1 MIAADRPDRRSR
13 KLLIID
19 ASGKV
24 RELPRRELASLFGPG
39 DLVVANDAATLP
51 ASLRG
56 THLASGERVEFRLAG
71 WVSLADPSRFFA
83 LAFGA
88 GDHRTPTEDR
98 AAPPLL
104 SAGDFLALG
113 PLAARIECLVG
124 HPRLVRLRFL
134 GSRGAILHGM
144 AHHGRPIQYAHVA
157 EPLALWDVWTP
168 IAGEPVAFEPPSA
181 GFVLDWRTLAVW
193 RRRGIRFATLTHAA
207 GISSTGDPALDVR
220 LPLAEPYCIP
230 EVTALAVNQRRLDGG
245 RIIAIGTTVVR
256 ALESAAGSNGKVR
269 AGYGVAV
276 GRIGRATRLRIVDAI
291 LTGVHRA
298 GDSHFELLEAFVES
312 AALRDISGLAMERG
326 YRTHEFGDFMLIE
339 RNALSPSPP
348 AS

>member
-1 MIAADRPDRRSR
+1 MIAADRPDRRST
-13 KLLIID
+13 KLLAID
-19 ASGKV
+19 ARGKV
-24 RELPRRELASLFGPG
+24 RHLPRRELASLFGPR

-56 THLASGERVEFRLAG
+56 THVASGQPVEFRLAG
-71 WVSLADPSRFFA
+71 WVSLADPSRFLA

-104 SAGDFLALG
+104 SAGDRLALG

-124 HPRLVRLRFL
+124 HPRLVTLHFL
-134 GSRGAILHGM
+134 GSRDAILHGM

-168 IAGEPVAFEPPSA
+168 IAGKPVAFEPPSA
-181 GFVLDWRTLAVW
+181 GFVLDWRTLAAW
-193 RRRGIRFATLTHAA
+193 RRRGVSFATLTHAA
-207 GISSTGDPALDVR
+207 GISSTGDPALDLR
-220 LPLAEPYCIP
+220 LPFDEPYCIP
-230 EVTALAVNQRRLDGG
+230 EVTAVAVNQRKLDGG

-256 ALESAAGSNGKVR
+256 ALESAAASDGKVR
-269 AGYGVAV
+269 AGHGVAI
-276 GRIGRATRLRIVDAI
+276 GRIGRETRLRIVDAI
-291 LTGVHRA
+291 LTGVHQA
-298 GDSHFELLEAFVES
+298 GDSHFELLEAFVER
-312 AALRDISGLAMERG
+312 AALRHISGLAVERG

-339 RNALSPSPP
+339 HEAPSPAA